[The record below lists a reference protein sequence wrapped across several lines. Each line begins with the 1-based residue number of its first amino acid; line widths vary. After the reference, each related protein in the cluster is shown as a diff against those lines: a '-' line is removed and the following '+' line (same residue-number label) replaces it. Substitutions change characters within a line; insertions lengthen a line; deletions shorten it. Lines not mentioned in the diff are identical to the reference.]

1 MPKISKITKEETEQL
16 MELVRENV
24 HLCDQS
30 SSDYN
35 KAPFISMTAAFCV
48 VHSKQKS
55 AALLIPEN

>member
-16 MELVRENV
+16 MELIRENV

-48 VHSKQKS
+48 VYTKGKLT
-55 AALLIPEN
+55 ALLLR